1 VISLALTIS
10 LVVGVPDP
18 LATQA
23 FERVVETTRSAAPV
37 RVESTLR
44 LESRIGKV
52 IESSDEHKSVY
63 VLDAP
68 GRALIRS
75 GDWRW
80 LAIEGELIIT
90 HANDG
95 TAYVR
100 FEHEGT
106 PLEGLRAQVV
116 SMPDPYL
123 AMALGSD
130 RWDVVCTQL
139 HDVPL
144 GLVPVAVEEDGRRLR
159 LQGADASMTMML
171 DAVGRPESCF
181 VDLHGTAGLPEG
193 VRVRW
198 SWSWSHVS
206 LSPDELEAALLFER
220 QDRKRVDSVLS
231 LRSERQDM
239 APEASTDS
247 TSSEGGQ

>member
-1 VISLALTIS
+1 MIILALAIS
-10 LVVGVPDP
+10 LVAGVPDP
-18 LATQA
+18 IAAEA
-23 FERVVETTRSAAPV
+23 FERVVETTRNAAPV

-52 IESSDEHKSVY
+52 VESSDEHKSVY

-68 GRALIRS
+68 DRALIRS

-80 LAIEGELIIT
+80 LAIEGQLIST

-106 PLEGLRAQVV
+106 PLEALRSQVV

-123 AMALGSD
+123 AMALGAD

-159 LQGADASMTMML
+159 FQGAGASMTLML
-171 DAVGRPESCF
+171 DAVGQPESCF
-181 VDLHGTAGLPEG
+181 VDLEGTPGLPEG

-220 QDRKRVDSVLS
+220 RERKRVDSVLS
-231 LRSERQDM
+231 LRIERQDM

-247 TSSEGGQ
+247 ASSEGGQ